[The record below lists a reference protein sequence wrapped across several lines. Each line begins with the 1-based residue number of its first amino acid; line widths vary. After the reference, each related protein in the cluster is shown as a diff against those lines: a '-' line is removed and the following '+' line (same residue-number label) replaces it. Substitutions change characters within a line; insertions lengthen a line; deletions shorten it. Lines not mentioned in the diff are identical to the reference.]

1 MTRVIQIRSDHLD
14 ALAVAAGYTV
24 LGAAAIGLARF
35 FFTLPA
41 SGPRFA
47 GLLAIGLCLT
57 AATVLFVIARLSHR
71 SMAIQHA
78 DETARDSGRAP
89 RLRAS
94 LLLAVAS
101 AALISVGIEAS
112 LPHYDLAERYYDWF
126 VHFDLAR
133 IFHAATAA
141 DLGRHWGEATVSTR
155 TPLFNLVGSL
165 FLTAMGDRLQ
175 VFQVFTAA
183 VAWLWV
189 LPFALLARRLVGG
202 WAPAVTALAGLSPLV
217 LHTTTYASSKGLVAF
232 FALLALER
240 YLVLRDAPAERVTSL
255 SWQFGLFSAATVM
268 THSGFLGFPLALFA
282 LYAWDALRRR
292 RRWRD
297 LLLSTATA
305 ALVAIPWYVWAIA
318 QYGLRAGVFG
328 YPHAHYDSVLR
339 WAFDRFLIL
348 PTSLLPVTFPLE
360 RYVVHP
366 IETYFLLFIGTAT
379 GLLGVAYLLR
389 ALAQN
394 LNRRTRIRIG
404 SLEAPVLWF
413 AASGIVVADLL
424 HEGVV
429 SNNAGTF
436 CLPGLLALM
445 LLALRANPLTRAFLV
460 VSLVETIVCEILVLW
475 WTWSPAGSGRPN
487 ALVAQANHLRF
498 LGQDTLPIG
507 IVLLIAG
514 ALLAVMCVWPHIRL
528 QVDAHSRASGAA
540 AA

>member
-1 MTRVIQIRSDHLD
+1 VIRVVRLRSDRLER
-14 ALAVAAGYTV
+14 LAVSAGYVV

-35 FFTLPA
+35 FVVLPA
-41 SGPRFA
+41 SGPRLA
-47 GLLAIGLCLT
+47 GLLAVGLCLI
-57 AATVLFVIARLSHR
+57 AAAILFRLAVTSHR
-71 SMAIQHA
+71 SAAIQRA
-78 DETARDSGRAP
+78 DTPAP
-89 RLRAS
+89 RSGARSWMRSS

-101 AALISVGIEAS
+101 VALISMGIEAS

-141 DLGRHWGEATVSTR
+141 DLGRHWGEATVTTR
-155 TPLFNLVGSL
+155 TPLYNLVGSL
-165 FLTAMGDRLQ
+165 FLNFAGDRLE

-217 LHTTTYASSKGLVAF
+217 VHTTTYASSKGLVAF

-240 YLVLRDAPAERVTSL
+240 YLALRDAPAERVTSL

-282 LYAWDALRRR
+282 LFAWEALRRR
-292 RRWRD
+292 LRWRD
-297 LLLSTATA
+297 FLLSGATAT
-305 ALVAIPWYVWAIA
+305 LVALPWYVWAIA

-328 YPHAHYDSVLR
+328 YPHAPYDSVLR

-348 PTSLLPVTFPLE
+348 PTSLLPLTLPFD

-379 GLLGVAYLLR
+379 GMLGVTYLLR

-394 LNRRTRIRIG
+394 LNRRTRIKAG
-404 SLEAPVLWF
+404 SLEAPLFWF
-413 AASGIVVADLL
+413 AAGGIIVADLL

-436 CLPGLLALM
+436 CLPGLLALL
-445 LLALRANPLTRAFLV
+445 LLALRINPLTRAFLI
-460 VSLVETIVCEILVLW
+460 VSLVETIVFEVMVLW
-475 WTWSPAGSGRPN
+475 WAWSPAGSGRPN
-487 ALVAQANHLRF
+487 ALAAQANHLRF

-507 IVLLIAG
+507 IILLVAG
-514 ALLAVMCVWPHIRL
+514 VVLAVICVWPQIRA
-528 QVDAHSRASGAA
+528 QVDAPSRASSAA